1 MEDHTS
7 PASLS
12 SASRTEQETRLGQR
26 GLVVWLYGLSGSGK
40 STLAIA
46 LDQKLRAEGKMT
58 VLLDGDRLR
67 QGLNHGLG
75 FTDADRTENI
85 RRAAEVARL
94 FAQTGLITIC
104 SFITP
109 RQALR
114 KLAKSIVGADD
125 FLEVYVA
132 CSYAEC
138 ARRDVKGLYA
148 KAAAGEIP
156 HFTGRDS
163 TFELPLAPN
172 LMIDTEKTPMPACL
186 DTLHQTVKARV
197 CL

>member
-1 MEDHTS
+1 MEDH
-7 PASLS
+7 AS
-12 SASRTEQETRLGQR
+12 ARPPTDRAAQESRLGQR

-40 STLAIA
+40 STLAVA
-46 LDQKLRAEGKMT
+46 LDQKLRAEGKAT

-67 QGLNHGLG
+67 QGLNQGLG

-94 FAQTGLITIC
+94 FAQTGIITLC

-114 KLAKSIVGADD
+114 DLARTIVGAPD

-148 KAAAGEIP
+148 KAAAGAIP

-163 TFELPLAPN
+163 AFEPPAAPDLLIN
-172 LMIDTEKTPMPACL
+172 TEQAPMEACL
-186 DTLHQTVKARV
+186 DTLHQAVKARV
-197 CL
+197 CR